1 MNHIDVT
8 IILNVHRESLFLVP
22 TLHSLDECAIY
33 AQEHGLNIELVIV
46 FDRTDSVTIETFD
59 NIILSGFSNT
69 QKIFVD
75 VGSLGL
81 ARNAGIE
88 KAQGE
93 YIWTADADDLVSKN
107 CIFSFM
113 SLAETHKDREFVI
126 FVEYYIAFSDNYH
139 NVRYFDSDILCAGDF
154 AFQHPYVSRLFAHK
168 SIFSRFTYHDL
179 RLTSGFAFED
189 WDINAKLF
197 NENVEFLVAEDTI
210 IFYRQRENSLLKL
223 ANQISANIIPHSRLF
238 DLDSFLSHMESFRK
252 RVGNIEEFMK
262 KRQEIFKES
271 ITNRI
276 FSSPKLIEFIIDANR
291 LEPEVDLRQISN
303 APDYYPIPY
312 NIKHWGIQLEN
323 FYKMIGY
330 DDFTD
335 ILLLPWLNPGG
346 AEKYILQILDSLL
359 NSGHMKR
366 LLVISGEPS
375 QSHTWI
381 NHLPSNAVF
390 VDLYNSFPTLNNE
403 EQTLMLIRALLA
415 VHSPNARLHLKASP
429 FAHRTMDKFGIILS
443 NKFKIIYYR
452 FTNDTYIW
460 NNYNFYDDWSIKFL
474 RKHLHQIDK
483 VISDCNKIKF
493 DDTKLFGALTKK
505 YQVVYAQAEIM
516 KNISIKK
523 EPTFKLL
530 WASRLCYQKRT
541 EILPY
546 IIKAIHHLLPQ
557 ISIDIYGA
565 IEGDYEYLSNISG
578 LNIKGEFDGF
588 DELQVEQYD
597 AFVYTSYFDG
607 LPNIILEAMS
617 RGMVVI
623 APDIGGISE
632 VIEDGKTGYLIQNH
646 SDNIEMAN
654 RYANMIEKMYQ
665 NWNNTINISQSA
677 TEKIEIQHNK
687 ITHQNAVNAIFN
699 S

>member
-1 MNHIDVT
+1 MNHINVS
-8 IILNVHRESLFLVP
+8 IVLNVHRESLYLVP
-22 TLHSLDECAIY
+22 TLLSLDECAIY

-46 FDRTDSVTIETFD
+46 FDRTDSITMETFD
-59 NIILSGFSNT
+59 DITLSGFSNI

-88 KAQGE
+88 KAHGE

-107 CIFSFM
+107 CILSFINQ
-113 SLAETHKDREFVI
+113 AERYKHKEFVI

-139 NVRYFDSDILCAGDF
+139 NVRYFDSDMLCAGDF

-168 SIFSRFTYHDL
+168 SVFSKFTYHDL

-197 NENVEFLVAEDTI
+197 NENTEFLVSKETI

-223 ANQISANIIPHSRLF
+223 ANQISANIIPHSGLF
-238 DLDSFLSHMESFRK
+238 NINSFLSHMESFKK

-262 KRQEIFKES
+262 KRQNFFKES
-271 ITNRI
+271 ITDRI
-276 FSSPKLIEFIIDANR
+276 FSSSKLVEFIVDANR

-303 APDYYPIPY
+303 ATDYYPIPH
-312 NIKHWGIQLEN
+312 NIDHWGLQLEN
-323 FYKMIGY
+323 LYKMIAY

-335 ILLLPWLNPGG
+335 ILLLPWLNAGG

-359 NSGHMKR
+359 NNGQMKR

-375 QSHTWI
+375 KSHTWV
-381 NHLPSNAVF
+381 NRLPSNAVF
-390 VDLYNSFPTLNNE
+390 VDLYNSFPTINNE
-403 EQTLMLIRALLA
+403 EQTLMLIRTLLA
-415 VHSPNARLHLKASP
+415 VHSSARLHLKASP
-429 FAHRTMDKFGIILS
+429 FAHRMMDKFGNVLS
-443 NKFKIIYYR
+443 DEFKIIYYR
-452 FTNDTYIW
+452 FVNDVYKW
-460 NNYNFYDDWSIKFL
+460 NNSMFYDDWSIKFL
-474 RKHLHQIDK
+474 RKHLSKIDK
-483 VISDCNKIKF
+483 VISDCNKIKL
-493 DDTKLFGALTKK
+493 DDAKLFGALTKK
-505 YQVVYAQAEIM
+505 YQIVYAQSEVI

-541 EILPY
+541 ELLSY
-546 IIKAIHHLLPQ
+546 IIKAIHQLLPQ
-557 ISIDIYGA
+557 ISIDVYGT
-565 IEGDYEYLSNISG
+565 IEGDYEYLSNILG

-588 DELQVEQYD
+588 DELQIEQYD
-597 AFVYTSYFDG
+597 AFIYTSYFDG

-646 SDNIEMAN
+646 SDNIKMAN
-654 RYANMIEKMYQ
+654 SYADIVEKMYQ
-665 NWNNTINISQSA
+665 NWNNVTNLSQLAS
-677 TEKIEIQHNK
+677 EKIEIQHNK
-687 ITHQNAVNAIFN
+687 TAHQNAVNAIFN

>member
-1 MNHIDVT
+1 MNHINVS
-8 IILNVHRESLFLVP
+8 IVLNVHRESLYLVP
-22 TLHSLDECAIY
+22 TLLSLDECAIY

-46 FDRTDSVTIETFD
+46 FDRTDSITMETFD
-59 NIILSGFSNT
+59 DITLSGFSNI

-88 KAQGE
+88 KAHKE

-107 CIFSFM
+107 CILSFINQ
-113 SLAETHKDREFVI
+113 AERYKHKEFVI

-139 NVRYFDSDILCAGDF
+139 NVRYFDSDMLCAGDF

-168 SIFSRFTYHDL
+168 SVFSKFTYHDL

-197 NENVEFLVAEDTI
+197 NENIELLVSKETI

-223 ANQISANIIPHSRLF
+223 ANQISANIIPHSGLF
-238 DLDSFLSHMESFRK
+238 NINSFLNHMESFRK

-262 KRQEIFKES
+262 KRQNFFKES
-271 ITNRI
+271 ITDRI
-276 FSSPKLIEFIIDANR
+276 FSSSKLIEFIVDANR

-303 APDYYPIPY
+303 ATDYYPIPH
-312 NIKHWGIQLEN
+312 NIDHWGLQLEN
-323 FYKMIGY
+323 LYKMIAY

-335 ILLLPWLNPGG
+335 ILLLPWLNDGG

-359 NSGHMKR
+359 NNGQMKR

-375 QSHTWI
+375 KSHTWV
-381 NHLPSNAVF
+381 NRLPSNAVF
-390 VDLYNSFPTLNNE
+390 VDLYNSFPTINNE
-403 EQTLMLIRALLA
+403 EQTLMLIRTLLA
-415 VHSPNARLHLKASP
+415 VHSSARLHLKASP
-429 FAHRTMDKFGIILS
+429 FAHRMMDKFGNVLS
-443 NKFKIIYYR
+443 DEFKIIYYR
-452 FTNDTYIW
+452 FVNDVYKW
-460 NNYNFYDDWSIKFL
+460 NNSMFYDDWSIKFL
-474 RKHLHQIDK
+474 RKHLSKIDK
-483 VISDCNKIKF
+483 VISDCNKIKL
-493 DDTKLFGALTKK
+493 DDAKLFGALTKK
-505 YQVVYAQAEIM
+505 YQIVYAQSEVI

-541 EILPY
+541 ELLSY
-546 IIKAIHHLLPQ
+546 IIKAIHQLLPQ
-557 ISIDIYGA
+557 ISIDVYGT

-588 DELQVEQYD
+588 DELQIEQYD
-597 AFVYTSYFDG
+597 AFIYTSYFDG

-665 NWNNTINISQSA
+665 NWNNTVNISQSA
-677 TEKIEIQHNK
+677 SKKIEMQHNK